1 MFADETA
8 AQMDVN
14 SSAAALE
21 KAMQGLEKAVITADK
36 RELKELL
43 ASAKKIKAEGYTA
56 SSYAAL
62 KKAIA
67 AAEKVLADESALQS
81 EVDTAQNNLRQAVLA
96 LEAAQST
103 VNKEQLQTLV
113 NMLKTVKKDGYTADS
128 WEAFVK
134 ALEQAEAVL
143 KDETADD
150 AAVTKAYETLQK
162 SYRSLQMAAVE
173 GEEKPQKE
181 EEKKSSKPVAEHPDT
196 GDTTATATAGMLT
209 LLAGGAAIAIRRR
222 RKQGKS

>member
-1 MFADETA
+1 
-8 AQMDVN
+8 
-14 SSAAALE
+14 
-21 KAMQGLEKAVITADK
+21 
-36 RELKELL
+36 
-43 ASAKKIKAEGYTA
+43 
-56 SSYAAL
+56 
-62 KKAIA
+62 
-67 AAEKVLADESALQS
+67 
-81 EVDTAQNNLRQAVLA
+81 
-96 LEAAQST
+96 
-103 VNKEQLQTLV
+103 
-113 NMLKTVKKDGYTADS
+113 MLKTVKKDGYTADS